1 MMLAQKVLPLIR
13 LYARLAD
20 EYELAERSRAIDRKL
35 TLVSETVRTLL
46 ELVQD
51 QRSVRLEWYI
61 IGLISIEILLSVYQI
76 FFRLH

>member
-1 MMLAQKVLPLIR
+1 M
-13 LYARLAD
+13 
-20 EYELAERSRAIDRKL
+20 AERSRAIDRKL